1 MEIPNV
7 TLLEDAFKGEPSKS
21 SKFEVTILKKYSDD
35 KFLITDDSD
44 HCTLRS
50 DPHKELYKYL
60 LTEKNK
66 LRIINP
72 KVNISL
78 KELEIESTTSVV
90 VIKRFSN
97 EVVSPNGNSHANESE
112 SENDTVEESDD
123 ESEENSQ

>member
-1 MEIPNV
+1 MEIPTV
-7 TLLEDAFKGEPSKS
+7 TLLEDAFKGEPSKC

-44 HCTLRS
+44 HCTLRA

-60 LTEKNK
+60 LKENNK

-72 KVNISL
+72 KVNIAL
-78 KELEIESTTSVV
+78 KELKIESTTSVV
-90 VIKRFSN
+90 VIKKFSN
-97 EVVSPNGNSHANESE
+97 DVVSPNGNGHADESE
-112 SENDTVEESDD
+112 SDTMEEYDD